1 LTQSIGRAY
10 VTVMNQIDF
19 VELLNHSQLAT
30 HTETAVYGVESPSQF
45 GQIWRPAGD
54 GPYPAIM
61 FLHGGCWSSAF
72 DLAHARGFCQ
82 ALAEWGFL
90 VWLPEYRRVG
100 EVGGGWPGTF
110 LDVTEAAQWFWTTW
124 GGQIDPDRRFLAGHS
139 AGAHL
144 ALWLNGGSP
153 GLASNVQD
161 AAKPWRQVL
170 AFAPITD
177 LERYSQGRAS
187 CQLMA
192 SALLASAGG
201 VRAASLSPRPTQMV
215 AGVTVFYSALDVI
228 VPAEQC
234 LVFAAASGCE
244 LIEMPQAGHFDFVH
258 PETDAGRAVIK
269 FFKGLSDG
277 S

>member
-1 LTQSIGRAY
+1 
-10 VTVMNQIDF
+10 MNQIDF
-19 VELLNHSQLAT
+19 VELLNHSQSAG
-30 HTETAVYGVESPSQF
+30 HTETAVYGAESPSQF

-54 GPYPAIM
+54 GPYPAVM

-82 ALAEWGFL
+82 ALAECGFL

-100 EVGGGWPGTF
+100 EAGGGWPGTF
-110 LDVTEAAQWFWTTW
+110 LDVSEAAQWFWTTW
-124 GGQIDPDRRFLAGHS
+124 GGQFDPDRCFLAGHS

-144 ALWLNGGSP
+144 ALWLNGGPP
-153 GLASNVQD
+153 GLALRVQD
-161 AAKPWRQVL
+161 AAWPWRQVL

-177 LERYSQGRAS
+177 LERYSRGRGS
-187 CQLMA
+187 CQLMGLT
-192 SALLASAGG
+192 LLASAEG
-201 VRAASLSPRPTQMV
+201 VPAGLLSPRPTQMV
-215 AGVTVFYSALDVI
+215 ADVTVFYSALDAI

-258 PETDAGRAVIK
+258 PETDAGRAVMK
-269 FFKGLSDG
+269 FFKGLNDG
-277 S
+277 P